1 MVLAAEL
8 PRAPALVAVA
18 PVRGDEVRGR
28 GVGVGAVGAGGWVEG
43 MGGRVVVVVH
53 DDDGAVQAQ
62 PDALRVVLEL
72 VLGPLALARERPA
85 AGACALEGAGWVVD
99 LKVIRHVL
107 AALCLFFL
115 MWRLD
120 CTDEVG
126 AGGGWGAAARL
137 RAEGARCW
145 RGGGGELEGAG
156 GRSSRGQ
163 GDALRGAGAADG
175 GCGGGWGWE
184 GEVVVGGALLDGM
197 ERLGESLA
205 EPVLDPGDGFA
216 GQALEGFEVFFLGPA
231 RGEVDQPAVAE
242 VRCFLVDGDCIVG
255 RMEVAWRCVL
265 ERRWIFGGV
274 KEFCC

>member
-1 MVLAAEL
+1 M
-8 PRAPALVAVA
+8 
-18 PVRGDEVRGR
+18 
-28 GVGVGAVGAGGWVEG
+28 EG
-43 MGGRVVVVVH
+43 MGGRVVVVVVH

-85 AGACALEGAGWVVD
+85 AGACALEGAGWVV
-99 LKVIRHVL
+99 
-107 AALCLFFL
+107 
-115 MWRLD
+115 
-120 CTDEVG
+120 DEVG

-242 VRCFLVDGDCIVG
+242 VRCFVVDGDCIVG